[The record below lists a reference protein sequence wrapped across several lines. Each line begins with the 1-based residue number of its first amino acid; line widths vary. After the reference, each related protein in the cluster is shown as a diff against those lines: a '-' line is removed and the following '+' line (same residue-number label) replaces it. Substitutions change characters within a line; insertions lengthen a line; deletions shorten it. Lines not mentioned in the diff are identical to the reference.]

1 MNRLALPLALFAAMA
16 CSSGADPIAQVPTE
30 APAIAGTI
38 TNVTGDRIRVEAV
51 PSDSSGSPKAV
62 ARILDSTVVLRRN
75 GAAFPAESLRA
86 GHRVSAWTTGP
97 VMESYP
103 IQFGATTVVV
113 EPDSA
118 R

>member
-1 MNRLALPLALFAAMA
+1 MNRLLLPLALIAAVA
-16 CSSGADPIAQVPTE
+16 CSSGADPIAQLPTDPPE
-30 APAIAGTI
+30 IAGTI
-38 TNVTGDRIRVEAV
+38 TDVTGDRIRVEAV
-51 PSDSSGSPKAV
+51 PTDSAGSPKAV

-86 GHRVSAWTTGP
+86 GDRVSVWTSGP

-103 IQFGATTVVV
+103 VQFGATAVVV